1 MKSIVNRKQLSDEFI
16 DFLFTFHKNF
26 FHQMTF
32 PVPANHFMTLV
43 SLSDHGTLTITTLS
57 EQLAISKQQMTPIID
72 KLSKNGYVE
81 RHTDSRD
88 RRCTNVTLTE
98 KGTKL
103 LSVQDSVTKMLF
115 EKRINLLSNTEITSF
130 DQSLKVLAPLFKKM
144 F

>member
-1 MKSIVNRKQLSDEFI
+1 MKPVVNRKQLSDEFI

-43 SLSDHGTLTITTLS
+43 SLLDHGTLTITTLS
-57 EQLAISKQQMTPIID
+57 EQLSISKQQMTPIID

-81 RHTDSRD
+81 RHTDVRD